1 MIPVDF
7 AALKWAGFACIA
19 FGVFGATWSTVVYR
33 DGLPYRLWARYVSF
47 LESKLRLMFINTSG
61 HLIASC
67 QVGALA
73 LLVLV
78 VLGARTDDVWL
89 FAAFPILA
97 GPAMWI
103 ERRRSK
109 RVLQIEGQLNNF
121 ALGLANALKATP
133 SLGDAFR
140 TLSDLTAQPLQE
152 EILYAVKA
160 MRFGASLE
168 QALILMASRIGS
180 SNVDMVISSLLIGR
194 NIGGDLPTIL
204 ERTASSMREM
214 TRLEDLVRSKTAEGR
229 AQIWVLALFPLLLM
243 LALSSLMKG
252 YFTVMTSSVLGYVL
266 SGIAAVMWIASILL
280 ARRIM
285 AVSI

>member
-1 MIPVDF
+1 MPADSV
-7 AALKWAGFACIA
+7 ALKWAGFACLAI
-19 FGVFGATWSTVVYR
+19 GILGATWTTVVYR

-47 LESKLRLMFINTSG
+47 LESQLRLMFINTSG

-67 QVGALA
+67 QLGALA
-73 LLVLV
+73 ALLVVILT
-78 VLGARTDDVWL
+78 ARAGNVWL
-89 FAAFPILA
+89 FAIFPILA

-103 ERRRSK
+103 DRQRKSRMVK
-109 RVLQIEGQLNNF
+109 IEGQLNGF

-180 SNVDMVISSLLIGR
+180 PNVDMVISSLLIGR

-204 ERTASSMREM
+204 ERTARSMREM

-229 AQIWVLALFPLLLM
+229 AQLWVLAVFPLLLM
-243 LALSSLMKG
+243 LGLSSLMHG
-252 YFTVMTSSVLGYVL
+252 YFVVMTSSVAGYVL
-266 SGIAAVMWIASILL
+266 SGIAAATWMASILL
-280 ARRIM
+280 ARKIM